1 MGVERSDT
9 QYRLMVQCQLI
20 KELKDGKISRTEYK
34 RVLNSR
40 AEMENRIK
48 RLKIKNWQ
56 KNRIKSMA
64 EKIERKRGMH
74 NDRGEERTGR
84 GFDRGSQESVLPN
97 EETSESNGT

>member
-1 MGVERSDT
+1 
-9 QYRLMVQCQLI
+9 MVQYQLI
-20 KELKDGKISRTEYK
+20 KELKDGKISRTEYM

-56 KNRIKSMA
+56 KNRIKRMA

-74 NDRGEERTGR
+74 DGRGEKQEGR
-84 GFDRGSQESVLPN
+84 GFDRGSQESVLQNKEAPK
-97 EETSESNGT
+97 SNGT